1 MIYTALILFCG
12 FAIFAASDF
21 GGTAALGVLIS
32 ITLLVSMCTN
42 LILLPAILLSLN
54 RKLMKEETLAKPLI
68 ELDEDEDKEI

>member
-1 MIYTALILFCG
+1 LILFCG
-12 FAIFAASDF
+12 FAIFSASDF

-54 RKLMKEETLAKPLI
+54 SKLMKEESLAKPFI
-68 ELDEDEDKEI
+68 ELEDEEEKEG